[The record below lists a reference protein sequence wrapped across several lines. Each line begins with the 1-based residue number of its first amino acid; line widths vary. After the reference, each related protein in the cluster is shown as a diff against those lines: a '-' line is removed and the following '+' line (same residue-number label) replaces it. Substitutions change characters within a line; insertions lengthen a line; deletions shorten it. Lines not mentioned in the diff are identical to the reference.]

1 MPQKL
6 DPDPFL
12 IWKNNTK
19 QSLHVRNSF
28 TSKMF

>member
-1 MPQKL
+1 MHQKL

-12 IWKNNTK
+12 IWKNNPK

-28 TSKMF
+28 ISKML